1 MTGSQRLTAQAQ
13 TDRLAI
19 ASALLAAL
27 ALIALLFTFRG
38 LVFVTL
44 PLSAAAVLLG
54 AWRSVGAE
62 SPTYRILAVF
72 GLVVGLLVLLA
83 SIGALVA
90 NMNVS
95 DGYGVYDIQP

>member
-1 MTGSQRLTAQAQ
+1 MTGSERLTARAE
-13 TDRLAI
+13 TDRLSF

-54 AWRSVGAE
+54 AWRSVGAD
-62 SPTYRILAVF
+62 SPAYRMLAVF
-72 GLVVGLLVLLA
+72 GLVIGLLVLLA
-83 SIGALVA
+83 SVLALAA
-90 NMNVS
+90 NINVS